1 MKKLLFLAGAIFA
14 SLSAYGQGTV
24 VFANSS
30 ATAVTN
36 ILTGVRAVAGTT
48 FMLQLYFAADGVTDE
63 GQFRPI
69 GAEFNGITRFL
80 GPGVFNAGAAT
91 APTLMPPGTFGMF
104 QIRAWQVAFGTSYEE
119 AARVVGA
126 LVGKSNIVRVDTGDP
141 TTVPPGTA
149 SSLTGAGLQA
159 FLLTPVIPEPSV
171 FGLGLLGAGAL
182 LLLRRRK

>member
-1 MKKLLFLAGAIFA
+1 MKKSLLLASAIFA

-48 FMLQLYFAADGVTDE
+48 FMLQLYWAVDGTTDD

-69 GAEFNGITRFL
+69 GAEFNGVTRFL
-80 GPGVFNAGAAT
+80 GPGVFNAGGAT
-91 APTLMPPGTFGMF
+91 APVTPAGTFGMF

-119 AARVVGA
+119 AATRVGA
-126 LVGKSNIVRVDTGDP
+126 LVGKSNIIRVNTGDP
-141 TTVPPGTA
+141 IIQPPDA
-149 SSLTGAGLQA
+149 PSSLTAAGLQA
-159 FLLTPVIPEPSV
+159 FLLTPVIPEPSL

>member
-1 MKKLLFLAGAIFA
+1 MKKLLFLASAIFA

-30 ATAVTN
+30 GTAVTN

-48 FMLQLYFAADGVTDE
+48 FMLQLYWAVDGTTDE
-63 GQFRPI
+63 GQFRAI

-80 GPGVFNAGAAT
+80 GPGVFNGGAAT
-91 APTLMPPGTFGMF
+91 APLTPVGTFGMF

-141 TTVPPGTA
+141 TSVPPGTA
-149 SSLTGAGLQA
+149 SSLVGAGLQA
-159 FLLTPVIPEPSV
+159 FLMTPVVPEPSV